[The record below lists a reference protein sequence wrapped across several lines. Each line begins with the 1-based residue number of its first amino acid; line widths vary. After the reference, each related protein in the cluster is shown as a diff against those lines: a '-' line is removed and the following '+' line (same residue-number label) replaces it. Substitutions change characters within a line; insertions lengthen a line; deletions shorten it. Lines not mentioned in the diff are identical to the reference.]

1 MLETLFRQLQFTF
14 VEGSI
19 TEDEALDLDEEKL
32 VDLFKEAALD
42 LDEEKLVDLFKEAAL
57 DLDEEQLVDLFKE
70 AVDVSVE
77 CFFRRSEER
86 SEERRFPLLRD
97 LPSPG
102 VGLDPELDL

>member
-19 TEDEALDLDEEKL
+19 TEDE
-32 VDLFKEAALD
+32 ALD